1 MIRESTSFLSTFKE
15 DLAKCLRW
23 ERNINF
29 ELGGDIEAND
39 IFILDFIIYKGGR
52 EYEV

>member
-1 MIRESTSFLSTFKE
+1 MPEMRK
-15 DLAKCLRW
+15 K
-23 ERNINF
+23 INF

-39 IFILDFIIYKGGR
+39 IFILDFMIYRGDR